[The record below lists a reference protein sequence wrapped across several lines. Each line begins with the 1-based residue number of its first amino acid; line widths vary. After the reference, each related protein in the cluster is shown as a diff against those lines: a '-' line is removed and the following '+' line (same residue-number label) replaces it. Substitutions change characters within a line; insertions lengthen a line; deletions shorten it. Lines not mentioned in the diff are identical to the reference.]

1 MKEIEVKFKVKNF
14 KHIIPKLKKLGAR
27 LVWQGLEENIFFDFP
42 AGKLKR
48 QGVMLR
54 LRKWPEHSNL
64 LTLKARTGRRSK
76 KYNVNDEYQ
85 IKIDDIKSTKEI
97 LKNLGLIEWFY
108 YKKFRQH
115 WTLGKTA
122 IELDKLRYIYFVEI
136 EASKKK
142 INELAKILELD
153 WKQSN
158 TKNYLEILKE
168 LKL

>member
-14 KHIIPKLKKLGAR
+14 RNIIPKLNKLGAR
-27 LVWQGLEENIFFDFP
+27 LVWQGLEQNVFFDFP
-42 AGKLKR
+42 AGKLKK
-48 QGVMLR
+48 QGVVLR
-54 LRKWPEHSNL
+54 LRKWPGHSNL
-64 LTLKARTGRRSK
+64 LTLKTGGGQSSK
-76 KYNVNDEYQ
+76 KYNVRDEYQ

-97 LKNLGLIEWFY
+97 LKNLGLVECFY

-122 IELDKLRYIYFVEI
+122 IELDKLRHIYFVEI
-136 EASKKK
+136 EAPKKE
-142 INELAKILELD
+142 INELAKILGLD

>member
-1 MKEIEVKFKVKNF
+1 MADQQGTTNLIEYGGGEGLLERL
-14 KHIIPKLKKLGAR
+14 PKGHLIHP
-27 LVWQGLEENIFFDFP
+27 LVS
-42 AGKLKR
+42 
-48 QGVMLR
+48 
-54 LRKWPEHSNL
+54 EHVQIES
-64 LTLKARTGRRSK
+64 SPI
-76 KYNVNDEYQ
+76 Q

-97 LKNLGLIEWFY
+97 LKNLGLVECLY

-122 IELDKLRYIYFVEI
+122 IELDKLRHIYFVEI
-136 EASKKK
+136 EAPKKE
-142 INELAKILELD
+142 INELAKILGLD